1 MIINGGTFNCSSRY
15 QDGTYQHTLK
25 AENSEVII
33 NGGTFDATV
42 NGQLTVTAF
51 KIDGME
57 ISLEN
62 NTVDGT
68 VKGPQ
73 GYGMYIVPDVT
84 DYTLNVSNN
93 IFRNIDSH
101 AVCVQGCGQGSAVT
115 AAKDIR
121 LTGNTFES
129 WGTGGKENRGSMK
142 MPDGHLRM
150 IKAVA
155 GANPNTV
162 VVLLCGSP
170 VECPW
175 ADSVKAILYMGLPGQ
190 AGGQAAADLLYGR
203 TNPSVK
209 LAESWPYTYDDVPSS
224 DIYGK
229 TADALYQEGIY
240 VGYRYYDKSGTRL
253 RWPFGY
259 GLSYTDFRCSDLN
272 VSGGKVSVTVTNTG
286 KYPGAEVVQLFIAPP
301 AGGLHRPL
309 RELKG
314 FKKVFLNPSESK
326 TVLFETDDR
335 SFAVWNDGW
344 QVPGGEYTVCVGGM
358 SAVIEK
364 SGEPIKAPEWQR
376 GSWYESCAGKPDQ
389 KDWEAMLGRSYNP
402 PVLKKGAFTMDN
414 TVAEMRDYSLVMKI
428 MYKATERVIAKGNG
442 GKIDY
447 EDPKFRM
454 LMASSAESPLRS
466 MQISGG
472 MKGGLLPGML
482 EMANGHFLRGLRK
495 MIKG

>member
-1 MIINGGTFNCSSRY
+1 MDIEEILKKMTLEDKTALCSGANFWETKKFEKYGIPSMFMRDGPHGLRKQEDTADMLGVNESRKATCFPAEVTTAASWDPELLEEIGSAIGGEAIDQGIGLVLGPGANLKRNPLCGRNFEYFSEDPYLAGKLAAGFIKGAEAKGVGVCLKHFAVNSQEYRRVTSAGIIDGRTLREMYLTAFETSVKEGRPYSVMCAYPKLNGTHCSDSEKLLTDILRTEWGFDGAVVIDWGAMNNRING
-15 QDGTYQHTLK
+15 
-25 AENSEVII
+25 
-33 NGGTFDATV
+33 
-42 NGQLTVTAF
+42 
-51 KIDGME
+51 
-57 ISLEN
+57 
-62 NTVDGT
+62 
-68 VKGPQ
+68 
-73 GYGMYIVPDVT
+73 
-84 DYTLNVSNN
+84 
-93 IFRNIDSH
+93 FR
-101 AVCVQGCGQGSAVT
+101 AGC
-115 AAKDIR
+115 
-121 LTGNTFES
+121 
-129 WGTGGKENRGSMK
+129 
-142 MPDGHLRM
+142 
-150 IKAVA
+150 
-155 GANPNTV
+155 
-162 VVLLCGSP
+162 
-170 VECPW
+170 
-175 ADSVKAILYMGLPGQ
+175 
-190 AGGQAAADLLYGR
+190 
-203 TNPSVK
+203 
-209 LAESWPYTYDDVPSS
+209 
-224 DIYGK
+224 
-229 TADALYQEGIY
+229 
-240 VGYRYYDKSGTRL
+240 
-253 RWPFGY
+253 
-259 GLSYTDFRCSDLN
+259 DLN
-272 VSGGKVSVTVTNTG
+272 MPGGKVSVTVTNTG

-376 GSWYESCAGKPDQ
+376 GSWYETCAGKPDQ

>member
-1 MIINGGTFNCSSRY
+1 MR
-15 QDGTYQHTLK
+15 H
-25 AENSEVII
+25 
-33 NGGTFDATV
+33 
-42 NGQLTVTAF
+42 
-51 KIDGME
+51 
-57 ISLEN
+57 
-62 NTVDGT
+62 
-68 VKGPQ
+68 
-73 GYGMYIVPDVT
+73 
-84 DYTLNVSNN
+84 
-93 IFRNIDSH
+93 
-101 AVCVQGCGQGSAVT
+101 
-115 AAKDIR
+115 
-121 LTGNTFES
+121 
-129 WGTGGKENRGSMK
+129 
-142 MPDGHLRM
+142 
-150 IKAVA
+150 
-155 GANPNTV
+155 
-162 VVLLCGSP
+162 P

-190 AGGQAAADLLYGR
+190 AGGEAAADLLYGR
-203 TNPSVK
+203 TNPSGK

-272 VSGGKVSVTVTNTG
+272 VSGGKVFVTVTNTG

-309 RELKG
+309 RELKE

-376 GSWYESCAGKPDQ
+376 GSWYETCAGKPDQ